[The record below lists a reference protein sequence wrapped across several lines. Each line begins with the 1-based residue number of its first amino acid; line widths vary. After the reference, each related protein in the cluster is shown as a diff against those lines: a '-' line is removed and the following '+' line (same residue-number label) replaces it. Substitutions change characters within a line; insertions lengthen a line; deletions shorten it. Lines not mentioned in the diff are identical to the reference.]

1 MKKRKGKFY
10 TCPHCGNAFA
20 MEELKRFSEFDDEEY
35 SENLERLLKDKSIE
49 FGVAPLRKEE

>member
-1 MKKRKGKFY
+1 
-10 TCPHCGNAFA
+10 